1 MMEMTFKDKQLRDQE
16 EEKNILK
23 ADVESFRAQLNKT
36 TTEKVD

>member
-23 ADVESFRAQLNKT
+23 ADADSFKA
-36 TTEKVD
+36 